1 MGFSHV
7 TMVFHQKGGWV
18 EMTSVVLGWLRITNQ
33 PGFRWWFHGDLKPW
47 NEVVNPMTQIFHWGW
62 LSTAYFWS
70 VIGVWQGGLF
80 LARLV
85 YNHSANWADGLL
97 VDGEAH
103 FVGNVS
109 KIEEPQSSLSD
120 IYMDNIHMRIP
131 GDILGYISPSF
142 CHFSPTRPSGIFF
155 GYFPMRQIRMWWEM
169 APPNRSSTA
178 YFPHNSGHHWG
189 HRVFG

>member
-1 MGFSHV
+1 
-7 TMVFHQKGGWV
+7 MVIWSWFKTLERGG
-18 EMTSVVLGWLRITNQ
+18 EPNDTNLPLGMAIYSL
-33 PGFRWWFHGDLKPW
+33 FL
-47 NEVVNPMTQIFHWGW
+47 VSHWGMTRW
-62 LSTAYFWS
+62 AFPA
-70 VIGVWQGGLF
+70 G
-80 LARLV
+80 LV

-131 GDILGYISPSF
+131 GDILGYISPPF
-142 CHFSPTRPSGIFF
+142 CHFSPTRLSGIFF